1 MSNNLIIMQISKSID
16 MNITRIIFNVQFPSF
31 FFLQVNNICRDMIRK
46 DLSDNIMEISH
57 SHGTDRWLVIKK
69 QLDASHVRSPQ
80 TLLGYLLL

>member
-1 MSNNLIIMQISKSID
+1 MQISKSID
-16 MNITRIIFNVQFPSF
+16 MNITRIIFNVQFPSFF

-57 SHGTDRWLVIKK
+57 SRGTDRWLVLKK

-80 TLLGYLLL
+80 TLLSYLLL

>member
-31 FFLQVNNICRDMIRK
+31 FLQVNNICRDMIRK

-57 SHGTDRWLVIKK
+57 SRGTDRWLVMKK